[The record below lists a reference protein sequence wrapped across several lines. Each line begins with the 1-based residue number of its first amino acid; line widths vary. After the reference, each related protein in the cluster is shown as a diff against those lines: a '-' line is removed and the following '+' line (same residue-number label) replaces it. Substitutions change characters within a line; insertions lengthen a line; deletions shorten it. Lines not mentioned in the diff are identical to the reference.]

1 MSGATRSA
9 RLLERQAD
17 RLQRSREVPFVT
29 ECTAGTIAP
38 ETFARYVMIEEA
50 FVITAARVAGFMV
63 YSHDEWDGI
72 GRHATTLH
80 SLMTKQRA
88 YFAELRGRWPVDERA
103 TEVLDASRVL
113 SDYVL
118 DLVAAAGVPG
128 ATVAMFGA
136 ETLYQSWCARAVEL
150 GHEREPDLQAWLDL
164 HVLDTFS
171 AQVAT
176 LAGEIDAMDPRLVPD
191 EQLDAWYVGMLDA
204 EDAFHASLYL

>member
-1 MSGATRSA
+1 MSGAGRA
-9 RLLERQAD
+9 VLLLERQAD
-17 RLQRSREVPFVT
+17 RLEASRQVRFVR
-29 ECTAGTIAP
+29 ECTEGTIAP
-38 ETFARYVMIEEA
+38 ETFARYVLIKEA
-50 FVITAARVAGFMV
+50 FVVTAARVAGFMV
-63 YSHDEWDGI
+63 YAHDEWDGI

-88 YFAELRGRWPVDERA
+88 YFAELRGRWPVDERSE
-103 TEVLDASRVL
+103 EVLEASRVL

-118 DLVAAAGVPG
+118 HLVAHSGVPG

-136 ETLYQSWCARAVEL
+136 ETLYQSWCRRAVEL

-164 HVLDTFS
+164 HLLDSFS

-176 LAGEIDAMDPRLVPD
+176 LAAEIDALDPAVVPD
-191 EQLDAWYVGMLDA
+191 DQLDAWYTGMLDA